1 MLLPVLEYDK
11 ARHANVRMAQKNHA
25 EEQQHEHHPTHHIR
39 PGKTMT
45 GGDVF
50 VSDLSDFE
58 TAVVEASREMPVL
71 VDFWADWCAPCHA
84 IAPHLDRVMEHQRG
98 RLRLAKVE
106 VDEGEN
112 MKLAG
117 RYRLRGFPTL
127 MLFVDG
133 EEAGRFSGAR
143 STQWIEH
150 WLDQH
155 LDNPRG

>member
-1 MLLPVLEYDK
+1 
-11 ARHANVRMAQKNHA
+11 
-25 EEQQHEHHPTHHIR
+25 
-39 PGKTMT
+39 MT

>member
-1 MLLPVLEYDK
+1 
-11 ARHANVRMAQKNHA
+11 
-25 EEQQHEHHPTHHIR
+25 
-39 PGKTMT
+39 MT
-45 GGDVF
+45 GGDVYA
-50 VSDLSDFE
+50 SDLADFD
-58 TAVVEASREMPVL
+58 TAVLQASHDIPIL

-84 IAPHLDRVMEHQRG
+84 IAPHLERVMERSGG

-127 MLFVDG
+127 MLFVGG
-133 EEAGRFSGAR
+133 EEVGRFSGAR

-150 WLDQH
+150 WLAQYLEGTAHSEQTTKDS
-155 LDNPRG
+155 